1 MANTRT
7 MSYIRSEPYSRKR
20 CRKKTRKCGAKCVP
34 IRKRPSE
41 KMPRCK
47 HGYIRCPNQKCQER
61 LPRLR

>member
-7 MSYIRSEPYSRKR
+7 MSYMRSDPYLRKR

-34 IRKRPSE
+34 IRKRPTK

-47 HGYIRCPNQKCQER
+47 HGYIRCSNQTCQAR